1 MYKLSITF
9 ILGMA
14 SHLMFTENIKA
25 DNLFQFFEDKYY
37 LETNFIQ
44 TTSVNSKDRQI
55 TGKIYATRSGNF
67 KIEYLDPIKEI
78 ISADDSFLYK
88 LDIEL
93 EQLDIVPREQYFKDT
108 PINIFITEIENLSE
122 LYGVESCLNDGEF
135 VICSIKIK
143 DEDSFVEK
151 LFLKFYLD
159 ELTELSYLDSFGQS
173 VSLKFDQMSW
183 EKFNEEKLF
192 IQPPEGIDVV
202 YH

>member
-1 MYKLSITF
+1 MYKLFISL
-9 ILGMA
+9 ILGTV
-14 SHLMFTENIKA
+14 SHLIFSENIKA

-143 DEDSFVEK
+143 DKDSFVEK

-173 VSLKFDQMSW
+173 VSLEFDQMSW
-183 EKFNEEKLF
+183 EKFNKEKLL

>member
-1 MYKLSITF
+1 MYKLFITF
-9 ILGMA
+9 ILGTV
-14 SHLMFTENIKA
+14 SHLMFSENIKA

-93 EQLDIVPREQYFKDT
+93 EQLDIVPREQSFKDT
-108 PINIFITEIENLSE
+108 PINIFITKIENLSE
-122 LYGVESCLNDGEF
+122 IYDVESCLNDGEF
-135 VICSIKIK
+135 VICSIKIR

-173 VSLKFDQMSW
+173 VSLEFDQMSW
-183 EKFNEEKLF
+183 EKFNKEKLL
-192 IQPPEGIDVV
+192 IQPPVGIDVV

>member
-1 MYKLSITF
+1 MVSP
-9 ILGMA
+9 
-14 SHLMFTENIKA
+14 LMLTENIKA
-25 DNLFQFFEDKYY
+25 DNLFKFFEDKYY
-37 LETNFIQ
+37 LQTNFTQ
-44 TTSVNSKDRQI
+44 TTSANSKDRQI

-143 DEDSFVEK
+143 DKDSFVEK
-151 LFLKFYLD
+151 LILKFYLD

-192 IQPPEGIDVV
+192 IQPPKGIDVV

>member
-1 MYKLSITF
+1 M
-9 ILGMA
+9 
-14 SHLMFTENIKA
+14 
-25 DNLFQFFEDKYY
+25 
-37 LETNFIQ
+37 
-44 TTSVNSKDRQI
+44 
-55 TGKIYATRSGNF
+55 
-67 KIEYLDPIKEI
+67 
-78 ISADDSFLYK
+78 
-88 LDIEL
+88 EL

>member
-1 MYKLSITF
+1 MVSP
-9 ILGMA
+9 
-14 SHLMFTENIKA
+14 LMLTENIKT
-25 DNLFQFFEDKYY
+25 DNLFKFFEDKYY
-37 LETNFIQ
+37 LQTNFTQ
-44 TTSVNSKDRQI
+44 TTSANSKDRQI
-55 TGKIYATRSGNF
+55 TGKLYATRSGNF
-67 KIEYLDPIKEI
+67 KIEYLDPIEEI

-143 DEDSFVEK
+143 DKDSFVEK
-151 LFLKFYLD
+151 LILKFYLD

-192 IQPPEGIDVV
+192 IQPPKGIDVV

>member
-1 MYKLSITF
+1 MYKLFITF
-9 ILGMA
+9 ILGTV
-14 SHLMFTENIKA
+14 SHLMFSENIKA

-93 EQLDIVPREQYFKDT
+93 EQLDIVPREQSFKDT

-122 LYGVESCLNDGEF
+122 IYDVESCLNDGEF
-135 VICSIKIK
+135 VICSIKIR

-173 VSLKFDQMSW
+173 VSLEFDQMSW
-183 EKFNEEKLF
+183 EKFSKEKLF